1 MKRSGVKLIGI
12 VVLVLGITGCATF
25 KEIPLKVEE
34 SSICEIINAGSAIDG
49 KVVLVSGKSNG
60 SYGNGIFELQCR
72 HDTSK
77 SIFVDASGKGVMPV
91 EFSNRAVK
99 VFGKVT
105 VSKYSKVTIIAEAT
119 EVGGSMIEGMPGGNS
134 RGGGGGGG
142 CH

>member
-1 MKRSGVKLIGI
+1 MNRNGSKLLGI
-12 VVLVLGITGCATF
+12 MVLVLGITGCATF
-25 KEIPLKVEE
+25 NQIPLKVEE
-34 SSICEIINAGSAIDG
+34 TSICKILDSGKDFDG
-49 KVVLVSGKSNG
+49 KKVLISGKSNG
-60 SYGNGIFELQCR
+60 SYGKGIFELQCQ

-77 SIFVDASGKGVMPV
+77 SVLVDASEKGVMPV

-119 EVGGSMIEGMPGGNS
+119 EVGGSMIDGMPGGNS